1 MTETVLQEAQRIVDG
16 QRKAKYGPPEVNHA
30 ATADFFRVWVKR
42 RYGTDVAFDS
52 RDVCMFN
59 ILQKCSREAH
69 VHDRD
74 NMVDIPG
81 YCRNVEIVMATAT
94 KNGEMLSGTEEV
106 TGPNWSRTGGEIPE
120 PICVGDVVAHRD
132 GTQGRV
138 VEVMYDPLSYRVA
151 LDHGVLSVWS
161 PSYVTFVR
169 RPAQGKPNPVPIAI
183 KIGDIVRLRPGVVG
197 RSLDDRDLR
206 VDLVVSDGFGGSVL
220 HVSTAQGHTAV
231 VPPSAVESILSKVS
245 A

>member
-42 RYGTDVAFDS
+42 RYGIDVAFDP

-81 YCRNVEIVMATAT
+81 YCRNVEIVMAA
-94 KNGEMLSGTEEV
+94 KA
-106 TGPNWSRTGGEIPE
+106 PE
-120 PICVGDVVAHRD
+120 P
-132 GTQGRV
+132 Q
-138 VEVMYDPLSYRVA
+138 EP
-151 LDHGVLSVWS
+151 
-161 PSYVTFVR
+161 VR
-169 RPAQGKPNPVPIAI
+169 PNPVSAAI
-183 KIGDIVRLRPGVVG
+183 KIGDVVRLRSGVVG

-231 VPPSAVESILSKVS
+231 VPPSAVESILSTVL